1 MGSRGIN
8 RSMKAILG
16 ASLVLLVASLS
27 ACSPTAAKQCEVW
40 KEDGLMPSPL
50 ENCRICYDQL
60 GGKDLNAIRS
70 CSFALDVNDASLG
83 LQ

>member
-1 MGSRGIN
+1 
-8 RSMKAILG
+8 MKALCKVTFALLA
-16 ASLVLLVASLS
+16 ASMA
-27 ACSPTAAKQCEVW
+27 ACSPTAAKQCEAW

-60 GGKDLNAIRS
+60 GGEDLNAVRS
-70 CSFALDVNDASLG
+70 CAFSLDVNDASLG